1 MRSDKE
7 QLDIILQKKN
17 VTERKRIRNR
27 RIIFSSLALLLC
39 FSVTLT
45 VALTIGK
52 SGRKSEMNFAP
63 DDTEGIYGNV
73 DNTDGVIG
81 GGNKVPGEHAGDEA
95 PTFDGYYE
103 YEDEEIVLE
112 DTIGSVPETGVPT
125 PDKAPHYEGNSQPTS
140 GTLSGGE
147 INDNNDY
154 DTWLET
160 AKDEN
165 WNELGKHWQLP
176 TNKRITVKVKDC
188 AGALVKLLDA
198 KGDVLYCSVTNM
210 DGVAYLFADEQ
221 AQIKTVTV
229 MAGGKSASTDY
240 SGDEYSFDMEKQ
252 GVSKKLDL
260 MFVVDT
266 TGSMGDELGYLKVE
280 IADVIDRISKN
291 NIDVRTSVNF
301 YRDEGDE
308 YVVKYFGF
316 NDDAPAVQGIL
327 KQQSAD
333 GGGDYEEAVHTAL
346 HNAVFNHAWEENSVK
361 VMFLV
366 LDAPPHDVSDVI
378 HTLSIAVKQAAAM
391 GIRIVPVASSGVD
404 KNTEGL
410 LRNIA
415 LYTGGT
421 YAFLTDHSGIG
432 GSHLPPSTESYEVEP
447 LNDMLVRI
455 ALEYCGIK
463 TEKTKYPTVDSTES
477 SEYSQ

>member
-7 QLDIILQKKN
+7 QLDIILQKKKE
-17 VTERKRIRNR
+17 TERKRIRNR
-27 RIIFSSLALLLC
+27 RIIYSSLALLLC

-45 VALTIGK
+45 VMLAIGK
-52 SGRKSEMNFAP
+52 SGRKGEMNF
-63 DDTEGIYGNV
+63 DFSNKTEDIYGKV
-73 DNTDGVIG
+73 ENTDGVIG
-81 GGNKVPGEHAGDEA
+81 GG
-95 PTFDGYYE
+95 
-103 YEDEEIVLE
+103 
-112 DTIGSVPETGVPT
+112 
-125 PDKAPHYEGNSQPTS
+125 DKAPTVDADRAPTVDEYFELKGEAMEDVVTGEAPDGTITTRPAA

-147 INDNNDY
+147 LKDRDDY

-160 AKDEN
+160 VKKEG
-165 WNELGKHWQLP
+165 WNDLGKHWQLS
-176 TNKRITVKVKDC
+176 TSKRITVKTEGC

-198 KGDVLYCSVTNM
+198 NDKVLYCSVTNM
-210 DGVAYLFADEQ
+210 DGVAYLFVDEQ
-221 AQIKTVTV
+221 AQIKTVSV
-229 MAGGKSASTDY
+229 SAGGKTASQSY
-240 SGDEYSFDMEKQ
+240 SSDEYSFDMEKQ
-252 GVSKKLDL
+252 GVPQRLDL

-266 TGSMGDELGYLKVE
+266 TGSMGDELEYLKVE
-280 IADVIDRISKN
+280 IADVIDRIAKKD
-291 NIDVRTSVNF
+291 IDVRTSVNF

-316 NDDAPAVQGIL
+316 NDDASAVQDIV
-327 KQQSAD
+327 KQQRAD

-346 HNAVFNHAWEENSVK
+346 HNAVYEHAWEEDSVK

-366 LDAPPHDVSDVI
+366 LDAPPHDDEKVVI
-378 HTLSIAVKQAAAM
+378 PTLSTAVKQAAAM

-421 YAFLTDHSGIG
+421 YTFLTDHSGIG
-432 GSHLPPSTESYEVEP
+432 GSHLPPSTESYDVEP

-455 ALEYCGIK
+455 ALEYCGINTPK
-463 TEKTKYPTVDSTES
+463 NQYASTEDSTES
-477 SEYSQ
+477 PEYSQ